1 MIRSTLKMLALLAS
15 FSFVAACGGDDGG
28 VDCTDPATAAAQA
41 RGQAIV
47 ADTTSGCQSCH
58 ASSVPVA
65 NRGGAPENIT
75 FDDAAD
81 ITTNEERM
89 RVRALE
95 QKTMPPAAGGGPLNA
110 GQLDDLQAFLDC
122 RDNS

>member
-28 VDCTDPATAAAQA
+28 GLDCEDPATVTASM
-41 RGQAIV
+41 RGAMLI
-47 ADTTSGCQSCH
+47 SSSCQSCH

-65 NRGGAPENIT
+65 DRGGAPENIT

-81 ITTNEERM
+81 ITANEARI
-89 RVRALE
+89 RARAID
-95 QKTMPPAAGGGPLNA
+95 KDPAAMPPPAAGTLSA
-110 GQLDDLQAFLDC
+110 AQISDLETYLDC
-122 RDNS
+122 R

>member
-28 VDCTDPATAAAQA
+28 GADCTDTAAQA

-47 ADTTSGCQSCH
+47 ADGTSGCQSCH
-58 ASSVPVA
+58 ASAKVGA
-65 NRGGAPENIT
+65 DRGGAPPAIT

-89 RVRALE
+89 RVRALD
-95 QKTMPPAAGGGPLNA
+95 QKTMPPAPGGPLNA
-110 GQLDDLQAFLDC
+110 GQLSDLEAFLDC